1 MSAVRI
7 AGFAAAALLVA
18 ASGHTQNITDSSSS
32 SNHASAKAGMTITG
46 CLMKEADYRKA
57 HDLGKGTIHGAG
69 IGDEYVLVESSDC
82 SNAANAMAYRPTG
95 RLERELKPF
104 LGQRV
109 ELTGRMHHA
118 HDAALTSVAP
128 GKLPPEF
135 DLKSYR
141 AAPAEQ
147 AANSAEPPAVE
158 PAPPAPAPPAPAP
171 ESTEASNAAPASPAP
186 VATSG
191 TLPKTAGNEP
201 MIALIGLILLG
212 AGIGMKM
219 VRRAKA

>member
-7 AGFAAAALLVA
+7 AGFAAAAFFVA

-32 SNHASAKAGMTITG
+32 SNHASAKAGTTITG

-69 IGDEYVLVESSDC
+69 IGDEYVIVESSDC
-82 SNAANAMAYRPTG
+82 SSTANAMAYRPTG

-109 ELTGRMHHA
+109 EVTGHMHHA
-118 HDAALTSVAP
+118 RDAALTSVAP

-135 DLKSYR
+135 DVTSYR
-141 AAPAEQ
+141 AAAAEQ
-147 AANSAEPPAVE
+147 AANSAELPAVE
-158 PAPPAPAPPAPAP
+158 PAPPAPAPPAP